1 MSAPCVAEALAEVDA
16 VDAILLAIHMLLP
29 WTALNE
35 NLEKEAM
42 HVACLEDEM
51 GGATS
56 AFKVKYFPIEPS
68 LLDLC

>member
-1 MSAPCVAEALAEVDA
+1 MSAPWVAEALAEVDA

-29 WTALNE
+29 WRVLNE

-51 GGATS
+51 GGRDFCFQS
-56 AFKVKYFPIEPS
+56 KVLP
-68 LLDLC
+68 DWA